1 MPAAGA
7 CDVTAI
13 EVRADTDAHTVHIT
27 VDPAAL
33 AAVLVHIAAEIG
45 NSDGELFDLFDE
57 LDTATDLAEHA
68 HPDTLAML
76 GTTRDAAFER
86 RDEALTAVL
95 KELPAIVWPL
105 SYPDADRLADDLR
118 AARRAGA
125 A

>member
-1 MPAAGA
+1 M
-7 CDVTAI
+7 TAPK
-13 EVRADTDAHTVHIT
+13 VRVNTDAHKVEIT

-33 AAVLVHIAAEIG
+33 AGVLIHIAAEIG

-68 HPDTLAML
+68 HPDTLAMV

-95 KELPAIVWPL
+95 NELPDLIWPL
-105 SYPDADRLADDLR
+105 SYQDADRLADDLR